1 MRIQE
6 TDTILKDSKINR
18 KHVQAENNVSF
29 FSKAWRAV
37 TSMFRK

>member
-6 TDTILKDSKINR
+6 TDAILKDSKINR
-18 KHVQAENNVSF
+18 KHVQAESNVSF

-37 TSMFRK
+37 TSIFKK